1 MSIMSRNKSGKLRYI
16 AYVRKSDPRK
26 ERQLLSHTTQ
36 TRRIKEQFPD
46 LDIVKWMEAES
57 QSAFVP
63 GRPIFNRMLGMI
75 KNGEADGIVCYNTN
89 RLSRNEIDAAEITY
103 MVRQKK
109 ILDLKFCNYAFEPT
123 SEGIMMLQFLLSQ
136 SQYESSKQGKFVSDG
151 MTEKA
156 IGGERP
162 GQVALGYMK
171 VPVLDENNQP
181 IIKQKDQK
189 VLTRTA
195 KDPERYDLVN
205 KIWRMFLSGT
215 YTVPQIQKQ
224 ITAEGL
230 TTRFVFK
237 KDKNTEIKIKSGGG
251 PITKTGVYRI
261 LTNRYYAG
269 WIYHKGE
276 YHEGNHKRI
285 KMINLE
291 DFDYAQTLLG
301 KKGKPRLGV
310 NDYAFTSLIHC
321 GECGCSIAG
330 KIVWKWIKS
339 EKKMKAFVYYHCT
352 RTSSKRPCTQVKYTT
367 LDQLEKDIDTELSK
381 YTILPEFRDLALQI
395 LHRNHKVEVKERT
408 QIYKN
413 QQNKREQVQ
422 EQLDELVG
430 MRTRQLL
437 DDDEYLEQ
445 KNKLMLDM
453 DKLDD
458 SLRDT
463 EQRAD
468 NWLKL
473 TEKAFD
479 FATYARIRFRN
490 TKDLKV
496 KRDILLTLGQ
506 NLLLKDQKLT
516 LERSEWLV
524 PIAEQYP
531 ELEAKYLRNIRT
543 VNKVSSKERIK
554 ALEPIL
560 ETWRAQWDLNP
571 RHAA

>member
-1 MSIMSRNKSGKLRYI
+1 MSRTKKSGLRYI

-26 ERQLLSHTTQ
+26 ERQLLSHKTQ
-36 TRRIKEQFPD
+36 ARRIKEHFPD
-46 LDIVKWMEAES
+46 LNIVKWLEPES

-63 GRPIFNRMLGMI
+63 GRPIFNRMLRMI

-103 MVRQKK
+103 MLRQKK
-109 ILDLKFCNYAFEPT
+109 ILDLKFCNYTFENTP
-123 SEGIMMLQFLLSQ
+123 EGIMMLQFLLSQ

-171 VPVLDENNQP
+171 VPVLDEKGQL

-189 VLTRTA
+189 VLTQTA

-285 KMINLE
+285 KMISLE

-301 KKGKPRLGV
+301 KKGKPRIGV
-310 NDYAFTSLIHC
+310 NEYAYTSILRC
-321 GECGCSIAG
+321 GKCGCSIAG
-330 KIVWKWIKS
+330 KVVHKWVKS
-339 EKKMKAFVYYHCT
+339 EKRMKAFVYYHCT
-352 RTSSKRPCTQVKYTT
+352 RSSGKRPCDQVKYTT
-367 LDQLEKDIDTELSK
+367 LEQLEAEIDAELAK
-381 YTILPEFRDLALQI
+381 YTILPEFRDLALEI
-395 LHRNHKVEVKERT
+395 LHRNHKIEVKERN
-408 QIYKN
+408 QIFKL
-413 QQNKREQVQ
+413 QVKKRKQVQ
-422 EQLDELVG
+422 EQLDELVS
-430 MRTRQLL
+430 MRTRKLL
-437 DDDEYLEQ
+437 DDDEYVDQ
-445 KNKLMLDM
+445 KNKLKFELANV
-453 DKLDD
+453 
-458 SLRDT
+458 RDGLQNT
-463 EQRAD
+463 EQRVD
-468 NWLKL
+468 DWLEL

-479 FATYARIRFRN
+479 FATYARIRFQT

-496 KRDILLTLGQ
+496 RRDILLTLGQ
-506 NLLLKDQKLT
+506 NLLLKDHKLT

-531 ELEAKYLRNIRT
+531 KLEAKYLRNIRT
-543 VNKVSSKERIK
+543 IKKPSRKERII
-554 ALEPIL
+554 ALEPIIDS
-560 ETWRAQWDLNP
+560 WRAQWDSNP